1 MLSHLEYIRSN
12 GERDTNVKL
21 YKTMKSGVAYAFRG
35 CGGVVPTL
43 LEPAELQHLQGSVQ
57 SEEPICQGTPSSIMH
72 ES

>member
-43 LEPAELQHLQGSVQ
+43 LEPAELQHLQGSV
-57 SEEPICQGTPSSIMH
+57 
-72 ES
+72 